1 MKKLIRCIAVVA
13 FVAFA
18 FAGVAVAQDF
28 YVVKDAQGKL
38 AIADKAPADAKS
50 VVKGPFKTKDDAEKA
65 LKAAA
70 AAPAGKPKPPT
81 EGC

>member
-13 FVAFA
+13 LVTFA

-28 YVVKDAQGKL
+28 FVVKDAQGKL
-38 AIADKAPADAKS
+38 TVVDKAPADAKS
-50 VVKGPFKTKDDAEKA
+50 VVKGPFKSKDDAEKA
-65 LKAAA
+65 MKEAA
-70 AAPAGKPKPPT
+70 AAPAAKPKPPT